1 MTMVRCKLEGSSLA
15 TTYPNPSQRS
25 PKSSYKG
32 DKLRHIEIDEL
43 SRHNRM
49 RITHFAKS
57 PSIEHGDC
65 RGCSRDSRIPTPQA
79 LQTLAKAL
87 FGRQTAIKRLQQGDR
102 SRHSTT
108 EFVGAAK
115 PNLRRSRLG
124 LRQRSGPRRGGH
136 NLIPR
141 SRCLLRVPR
150 PLLRPC
156 RDQPWWP
163 LHRLALRSGTPTAMG
178 PRRAPGLV
186 ECQVAPHNSRA
197 SILIDRTLDLM
208 FLSGVP

>member
-1 MTMVRCKLEGSSLA
+1 MTMIRFKLEGSSLA
-15 TTYPNPSQRS
+15 TTYPNSSQRS
-25 PKSSYKG
+25 LKTSPRG

-49 RITHFAKS
+49 RITPFAKS

-65 RGCSRDSRIPTPQA
+65 RGCSRDLRNPTPQA

-87 FGRQTAIKRLQQGDR
+87 FGRQIAIKRLQQGDR

-108 EFVGAAK
+108 EFAVTGK
-115 PNLRRSRLG
+115 PNPRRTRLG
-124 LRQRSGPRRGGH
+124 FRQGSGPRRGGH
-136 NLIPR
+136 NPIPR
-141 SRCLLRVPR
+141 SRRLLRVPL
-150 PLLRPC
+150 PRPC
-156 RDQPWWP
+156 LDQPWWP

-197 SILIDRTLDLM
+197 SNLIDRTLDLM
-208 FLSGVP
+208 FPSGVP